1 MIRIIAYLLF
11 FTLALGQTFSYKH
24 IPIQEDGRIKPLDSF
39 ARNQLLSFYGKTKL
53 TIYEEDKKT
62 KMPAIDWFFLL
73 ITQNKSIKSIP
84 VFTIGNPDV
93 AEAFNLDWTENHTY
107 SFNQI
112 NDGML
117 FQDNPKIITSIL
129 QKNKKTLELIEK
141 QILELY
147 LKRNIFL
154 ELYNR

>member
-1 MIRIIAYLLF
+1 MIRLIAYLLF

-93 AEAFNLDWTENHTY
+93 AEAFNLENIG
-107 SFNQI
+107 I
-112 NDGML
+112 N
-117 FQDNPKIITSIL
+117 
-129 QKNKKTLELIEK
+129 
-141 QILELY
+141 
-147 LKRNIFL
+147 
-154 ELYNR
+154 